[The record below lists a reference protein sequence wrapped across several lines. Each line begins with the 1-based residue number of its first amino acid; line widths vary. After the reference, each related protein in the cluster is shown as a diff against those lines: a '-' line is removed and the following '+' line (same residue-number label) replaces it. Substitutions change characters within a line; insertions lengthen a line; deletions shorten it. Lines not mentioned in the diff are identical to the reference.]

1 MLFAW
6 GGEPSAG
13 WWRGNLPPPREKNAI
28 VLRARALRREMTLP
42 EGMLWQMLRQRPDG
56 LKFRR
61 QHPIGR
67 YVVDFYCPAAR
78 LVIEVDGESH
88 SRGDRPER
96 DHQRDAWLKIAGI
109 TSFKDCGRRSV
120 PKSSRSGRGYHFFLP
135 RLVTPPPA
143 ALVPL
148 PTISRGEESI
158 RATQRRPR
166 GLGRCRRSCG
176 RRV

>member
-1 MLFAW
+1 M
-6 GGEPSAG
+6 
-13 WWRGNLPPPREKNAI
+13 PPPREKNAI

-96 DHQRDAWLKIAGI
+96 DHQRDAWLKSQGLRVLRIAAGEVFQNLHAVVVGI
-109 TSFKDCGRRSV
+109 TFSC
-120 PKSSRSGRGYHFFLP
+120 RG
-135 RLVTPPPA
+135 
-143 ALVPL
+143 
-148 PTISRGEESI
+148 
-158 RATQRRPR
+158 
-166 GLGRCRRSCG
+166 
-176 RRV
+176 